1 MHQITPG
8 KMRGLDTLAT
18 NEGVFTILAI
28 DHRDSLK
35 AVLPGT
41 ATDQEIID
49 FKLELISGVGSQAS
63 GVMLEPEF
71 SLPHAIEAGALA
83 GSSGFMAALEAQGYM
98 QDPWAGPTE
107 MMPGWTALDAKK
119 FGASAAKLLLPYAPE
134 RLAHA
139 ELQRKVVVDTAA
151 ICADLDIAF
160 LVEPVA
166 FGMNDADRPA
176 VVLDTVRQLTEL
188 PIDVLKLEFP
198 GDPTNPEGWADAC
211 AAVNE
216 ACRQPWVL
224 LSSGVT
230 YEQYKAQLEVAFAN
244 GCSGFTGGRAIWRPA
259 SDASPMMRNEVIAG
273 LVSERFAELR
283 ALAVSTAT
291 PWRTR

>member
-1 MHQITPG
+1 MHQLTPG

-35 AVLPGT
+35 AVLPGA

-49 FKLELISGVGSQAS
+49 FKLELISGVGPQAS

-230 YEQYKAQLEVAFAN
+230 YEQYRAQLEVAFAN

-259 SDASPMMRNEVIAG
+259 SDASPMMRSEVITG

-283 ALAVSTAT
+283 ELAISTAT
-291 PWRTR
+291 PWRTL